1 MKLTIVGL
9 GFGEKKGITLEA
21 LDTIKN
27 SYNVILRIKHQPTDD
42 LIDEMVI
49 EYKTCNEFYK
59 KADNYDELYKNI
71 VKKVL

>member
-27 SYNVILRIKHQPTDD
+27 SSNVILRTKHHPTVE
-42 LIDEMVI
+42 LIDEMGI
-49 EYKTCNEFYK
+49 EYKPCDEFYE
-59 KADNYDELYKNI
+59 KADNFEELYKS
-71 VKKVL
+71 